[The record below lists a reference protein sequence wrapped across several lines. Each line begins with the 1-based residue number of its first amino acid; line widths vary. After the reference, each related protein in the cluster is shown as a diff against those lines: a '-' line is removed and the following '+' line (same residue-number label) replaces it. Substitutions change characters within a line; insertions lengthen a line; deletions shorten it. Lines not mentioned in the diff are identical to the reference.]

1 MKNRVI
7 IAGVL
12 MGLVLIPQL
21 GTAREQ
27 GANSGVRP
35 NILFIPVDDLNHW
48 CGYTGRNKQA

>member
-1 MKNRVI
+1 MKHRVI

-27 GANSGVRP
+27 GAN
-35 NILFIPVDDLNHW
+35 L
-48 CGYTGRNKQA
+48 A